1 MPDKSQSEREI
12 LPARKFVLIYCT
24 TDDLI
29 SYQQE
34 RNASL
39 MIKPVVE
46 TPAASAPLTS
56 SQKRAFWAAWGGWTM
71 DGMDSFIFSLVLVPA
86 LRDVLPSSGIAAT
99 TANVGY
105 YSGLLFAIF
114 MLGWGVALVW
124 GPIADRFGRA
134 RTLMFSILWFS
145 LFTLLA
151 GLCHNVWTLAIVR
164 FLAGV
169 GIGGEWSIGA
179 SLVSEEWPERRR
191 VSGACF
197 MHTGYY
203 FGFVFAALANYFI
216 GSQYGWRWMFVVG
229 GAPAILVA
237 FFYNRL
243 HEPARWKNRREEGGI
258 IAMNQAFFKLFT
270 SQYRRR
276 TILNSLYLVAS
287 IVGLWA
293 GSVYV
298 PTAITYLSER
308 AGLPAARGVQLSS
321 YSTGIL
327 GIGTVIGALLTLFL
341 AKRFDR
347 RVVLGIFFSLM
358 LIFLWVAYGYV
369 FYLPANIAINWFLIS
384 TFFLGVGGANF
395 VVYSFWLP
403 EQYSTDC
410 RVSAFAFTTNVGRFA
425 GAFMTFLVGALI
437 RHYGTLGTPVAL
449 TSIAFVVGLLLLPF
463 GAETRGKS
471 LPA

>member
-1 MPDKSQSEREI
+1 
-12 LPARKFVLIYCT
+12 
-24 TDDLI
+24 
-29 SYQQE
+29 
-34 RNASL
+34 
-39 MIKPVVE
+39 
-46 TPAASAPLTS
+46 
-56 SQKRAFWAAWGGWTM
+56 
-71 DGMDSFIFSLVLVPA
+71 
-86 LRDVLPSSGIAAT
+86 
-99 TANVGY
+99 
-105 YSGLLFAIF
+105 
-114 MLGWGVALVW
+114 
-124 GPIADRFGRA
+124 
-134 RTLMFSILWFS
+134 
-145 LFTLLA
+145 
-151 GLCHNVWTLAIVR
+151 
-164 FLAGV
+164 
-169 GIGGEWSIGA
+169 
-179 SLVSEEWPERRR
+179 
-191 VSGACF
+191 GACF

-243 HEPARWKNRREEGGI
+243 HEPERWKNRREEGGV
-258 IAMNQAFFKLFT
+258 IAMNQAFLKLFT
-270 SQYRRR
+270 SQYRAR

-308 AGLPAARGVQLSS
+308 AGLAAARGVQLSS

-327 GIGTVIGALLTLFL
+327 GIGTVIGALSTPFL

-369 FYLPANIAINWFLIS
+369 FYLPAKIAINWFLIS
-384 TFFLGVGGANF
+384 TFFLGLGGANF

-403 EQYSTDC
+403 EQYPTEC

-425 GAFMTFLVGALI
+425 GAGLTFLVGAMI

-449 TSIAFVVGLLLLPF
+449 TSLAFVVGLLLLPF

>member
-1 MPDKSQSEREI
+1 MSE
-12 LPARKFVLIYCT
+12 PAVAP
-24 TDDLI
+24 
-29 SYQQE
+29 Q
-34 RNASL
+34 
-39 MIKPVVE
+39 
-46 TPAASAPLTS
+46 AARLPLTS
-56 SQKRAFWAAWGGWTM
+56 SQKRAFWASWGGWTM

-86 LRDVLPSSGIAAT
+86 LRDVLPNSGIAAT

-105 YSGLLFAIF
+105 YSGLLFALF
-114 MLGWGVALVW
+114 MIGWGVALVW
-124 GPIADRFGRA
+124 GPVADRFGRA

-151 GLCHNVWTLAIVR
+151 ALCKNVWTLALVR

-179 SLVSEEWPERRR
+179 SLVSEEWPEQRRTWG
-191 VSGACF
+191 VCL

-203 FGFVFAALANYFI
+203 IGFVIAAIANYFI

-243 HEPARWKNRREEGGI
+243 HEPARWKNRREEGSVL
-258 IAMNQAFFKLFT
+258 AMHHAFLKLFT
-270 SQYRRR
+270 PQYRRR

-298 PTAITYLSER
+298 PSAITYLSER
-308 AGLPAARGVQLSS
+308 AGQSALTGARLAS
-321 YSTGIL
+321 YSTALL
-327 GIGTVIGALLTLFL
+327 GIGTVIGAVITPWL
-341 AKRFDR
+341 AKRLDR
-347 RVVLGIFFSLM
+347 RLVLGIFFTLM
-358 LIFLWVAYGYV
+358 LIFLWLAFGYA
-369 FYLPANIAINWFLIS
+369 FYLSGNAIALFLVC
-384 TFFLGVGGANF
+384 TFFLGLGGANF

-403 EQYSTDC
+403 EQYATDC

-425 GAFMTFLVGALI
+425 GAGLTYIVGALI

-449 TSIAFVVGLLLLPF
+449 TSLAFVVGLLLLPF

>member
-1 MPDKSQSEREI
+1 
-12 LPARKFVLIYCT
+12 
-24 TDDLI
+24 
-29 SYQQE
+29 
-34 RNASL
+34 
-39 MIKPVVE
+39 
-46 TPAASAPLTS
+46 
-56 SQKRAFWAAWGGWTM
+56 
-71 DGMDSFIFSLVLVPA
+71 MDSFIFSLVLVPA
-86 LRDVLPSSGIAAT
+86 LREVLPNSGIAAT

-105 YSGLLFAIF
+105 YSGLLFALF
-114 MLGWGVALVW
+114 MIGWGVALVW
-124 GPIADRFGRA
+124 GPVADRFGRA

-151 GLCHNVWTLAIVR
+151 AFTKTLWTLAIVR

-203 FGFVFAALANYFI
+203 IGFVFAAIANYFI
-216 GSQYGWRWMFVVG
+216 GGHYGWRWMFVVG

-243 HEPARWKNRREEGGI
+243 HEPERWKNRREEGGI
-258 IAMNQAFFKLFT
+258 VAMHHAFLKLFT
-270 SQYRRR
+270 AQYRGR
-276 TILNSLYLVAS
+276 TILNSLYLAAS

-293 GSVYV
+293 GSVYI
-298 PTAITYLSER
+298 PPAITYLAER
-308 AGLPAARGVQLSS
+308 AGRAAEAPQLSS
-321 YSTGIL
+321 YATAIL
-327 GIGTVIGALLTLFL
+327 GIGTVIGALLTPLL
-341 AKRFDR
+341 SKRLGR
-347 RVVLGIFFSLM
+347 RAVLGIFFALM
-358 LIFLWVAYGYV
+358 LIFLWVAFGYV
-369 FYLPANIAINWFLIS
+369 FYMPGNAIPWFLVC
-384 TFFLGVGGANF
+384 TFFLGLGGANF

-403 EQYSTDC
+403 EQYATEC

-425 GAFMTFLVGALI
+425 GAGLTFLVGALI

-449 TSIAFVVGLLLLPF
+449 TALAFVVGILLLPF
-463 GAETRGKS
+463 GAETRGKP

>member
-1 MPDKSQSEREI
+1 M
-12 LPARKFVLIYCT
+12 T
-24 TDDLI
+24 
-29 SYQQE
+29 
-34 RNASL
+34 
-39 MIKPVVE
+39 KPVVA
-46 TPAASAPLTS
+46 PQAASRPLTS
-56 SQKRAFWAAWGGWTM
+56 SQIRAFWAAWAGWTM

-86 LRDVLPSSGIAAT
+86 LRDVLPNSGIAAT

-105 YSGLLFAIF
+105 YSGLLFALF
-114 MLGWGVALVW
+114 MIGWGVALVW
-124 GPIADRFGRA
+124 GPVADRFGRA

-145 LFTLLA
+145 AFTLLA
-151 GLCHNVWTLAIVR
+151 ALCKDVWSLAIVR

-179 SLVSEEWPERRR
+179 SLVSEEWPEERRTWG
-191 VSGACF
+191 VCL

-203 FGFVFAALANYFI
+203 IGFVIAAVANYFI
-216 GSQYGWRWMFVVG
+216 GSHYGWRWMFVVG

-237 FFYNRL
+237 FFYNKL

-258 IAMNQAFFKLFT
+258 VAMHHAFLKLFT
-270 SQYRRR
+270 PQYRRR

-298 PTAITYLSER
+298 PSAITYLSER
-308 AGLPAARGVQLSS
+308 AGYSALRGAQLAS
-321 YSTGIL
+321 YSTALL
-327 GIGTVIGALLTLFL
+327 GIGTVIGAVLTPIL
-341 AKRFDR
+341 AKRLDR
-347 RVVLGIFFSLM
+347 RVVLGIFFGLM
-358 LIFLWVAYGYV
+358 LIFLWVAFGYV
-369 FYLPANIAINWFLIS
+369 FYMPSGAIPWFLVS
-384 TFFLGVGGANF
+384 TFFLGLGGANF

-403 EQYSTDC
+403 EQYGTDC
-410 RVSAFAFTTNVGRFA
+410 RVSAFAFTTNIGRFA
-425 GAFMTFLVGALI
+425 GAGLTFLVGAMI

-449 TSIAFVVGLLLLPF
+449 TSIAFIVGLLLLPF

>member
-1 MPDKSQSEREI
+1 
-12 LPARKFVLIYCT
+12 
-24 TDDLI
+24 
-29 SYQQE
+29 
-34 RNASL
+34 
-39 MIKPVVE
+39 
-46 TPAASAPLTS
+46 
-56 SQKRAFWAAWGGWTM
+56 
-71 DGMDSFIFSLVLVPA
+71 
-86 LRDVLPSSGIAAT
+86 
-99 TANVGY
+99 
-105 YSGLLFAIF
+105 
-114 MLGWGVALVW
+114 
-124 GPIADRFGRA
+124 
-134 RTLMFSILWFS
+134 
-145 LFTLLA
+145 
-151 GLCHNVWTLAIVR
+151 
-164 FLAGV
+164 
-169 GIGGEWSIGA
+169 
-179 SLVSEEWPERRR
+179 
-191 VSGACF
+191 
-197 MHTGYY
+197 
-203 FGFVFAALANYFI
+203 
-216 GSQYGWRWMFVVG
+216 MFVVG

-243 HEPARWKNRREEGGI
+243 HEPARWKNRREESGI
-258 IAMNQAFFKLFT
+258 VAMHHAFFKLFT
-270 SQYRRR
+270 LQYRAR

-308 AGLPAARGVQLSS
+308 AGLPAARGVELSS

-327 GIGTVIGALLTLFL
+327 GIGTVIGALFTPFL

-369 FYLPANIAINWFLIS
+369 FYLPAKIAIDWFMIS

-403 EQYSTDC
+403 EQYATDC

-449 TSIAFVVGLLLLPF
+449 TSLAFVVGLLRLPF
-463 GAETRGKS
+463 GAETRGKP